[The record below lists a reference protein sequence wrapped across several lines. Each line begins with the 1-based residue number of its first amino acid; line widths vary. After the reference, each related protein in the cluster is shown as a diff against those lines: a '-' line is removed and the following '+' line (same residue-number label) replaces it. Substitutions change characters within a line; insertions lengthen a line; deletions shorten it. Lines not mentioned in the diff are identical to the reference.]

1 MQEFLTSIKLQKLP
15 HKCTANAPHAFT
27 RGEWGQEYTHKQAY
41 IFLLYNINI
50 KSQSLNYITNN
61 TRFDSQ
67 VKQYYNRHTLQ
78 FIIHRERISFGQYDI
93 RITRSHP
100 INSSVSPVSILFYL
114 LRRHITPI
122 AFSLALS

>member
-1 MQEFLTSIKLQKLP
+1 MQKLP

-27 RGEWGQEYTHKQAY
+27 RGEWGKEYTHKQAY

-78 FIIHRERISFGQYDI
+78 FIIHTERISFGQ
-93 RITRSHP
+93 SHP

-114 LRRHITPI
+114 LRRHITPMVTPD
-122 AFSLALS
+122 SRLTNSHPPLSKVCPA